1 MSMIFISKYIVPK
14 GFNGITLF
22 PFIFLID
29 KKLKQDSVLIHHEKI
44 HLQQQKEMFIIFFYL
59 FYGLEWFIK
68 LLKYKTKHSA
78 YLNISFEREAYQNE
92 NNINYL
98 KTRKPWAFL
107 NYL

>member
-1 MSMIFISKYIVPK
+1 MIFISKYIVPK

-29 KKLKQDSVLIHHEKI
+29 KNLKQDSVLIHHEKI

-59 FYGLEWFIK
+59 FYGLEWCIK
-68 LLKYKTKHSA
+68 LLKYKTKHST

-98 KTRKPWAFL
+98 KTRKLWAFL

>member
-1 MSMIFISKYIVPK
+1 MIFISKYIVPE
-14 GFNGITLF
+14 GFNGITIF
-22 PFIFLID
+22 PFISLID
-29 KKLKQDSVLIHHEKI
+29 KNLKHDLILIHDEKI

-78 YLNISFEREAYQNE
+78 YVNIRFERETYQNE

-98 KTRKPWAFL
+98 KTRKTWAFL